1 MRAVAVAASAVHRD
15 QKICHCRKF
24 ASRSARCRP
33 KLPAVPNSA
42 RCQEPNFTRMKI
54 FSGESFCKP
63 FNAFFQGEC
72 PKFRPILWIT
82 YKEAFETH

>member
-1 MRAVAVAASAVHRD
+1 MPKLSLLNALAQAKLDADPNKNLMDWA
-15 QKICHCRKF
+15 
-24 ASRSARCRP
+24 

-42 RCQEPNFTRMKI
+42 RVKSQTSLWMKI

-82 YKEAFETH
+82 GITHKEAFETH